1 MPFSLVEKVKNR
13 LMTLMTRRFERDVRY
28 QDLS

>member
-13 LMTLMTRRFERDVRY
+13 LMTLMTRRFQRGVRH
-28 QDLS
+28 QIL